1 MKLYNII
8 VTTTVIFSGIQYAFS
23 QSPFNSDFEISRLSR
38 IDSVIDNAIASH
50 EIPGAVALVIHQGHE
65 ILHKSYGYSDIEREK
80 PTRKDDIFRIAS
92 MTKAITTVGVMIL
105 YERGYFLLN
114 DPISKYLPEFKNP
127 QVIVKSDSL
136 GNILETR
143 PAKREISIMD
153 LLTHRSGISYPFIP
167 NMLQAVYKKNDIIDA
182 ISTDNVLLEEKMK
195 KLAGL
200 PLLFDPGSKYQY
212 GLSADVLGYLIQVIT
227 KKSLKK
233 FFHDEIFEPLGM
245 MDTDFYFPES
255 KSDRLVSLYSW
266 IKDRGLVQFRNNFSP
281 IEIDDPDFPIVGAKT
296 YFSGGRGLSST
307 ASDYGKFIQ
316 MLLNQGEF
324 NGKRILSRKAVEFLI
339 TPRVDVNDDGSPE
352 FGLGNIYIVNEAK
365 KLNEIGSLGSYL
377 GSGAFYGFFWIDPSE
392 DLCMVFLSQVHP
404 AQTNVAEKFRV
415 AVYQALK

>member
-1 MKLYNII
+1 
-8 VTTTVIFSGIQYAFS
+8 
-23 QSPFNSDFEISRLSR
+23 
-38 IDSVIDNAIASH
+38 
-50 EIPGAVALVIHQGHE
+50 
-65 ILHKSYGYSDIEREK
+65 
-80 PTRKDDIFRIAS
+80 
-92 MTKAITTVGVMIL
+92 AITTVGVMIL

-182 ISTDNVLLEEKMK
+182 ISTENVLLEEKMK
-195 KLAGL
+195 RLAGL

-227 KKSLKK
+227 KKSLKE
-233 FFHDEIFEPLGM
+233 FFHDEIFEPLDM
-245 MDTDFYFPES
+245 VDTGFYFPES

-266 IKDRGLVQFRNNFSP
+266 IRDRGLVPFQNSFSP

-296 YFSGGRGLSST
+296 YFSGG
-307 ASDYGKFIQ
+307 
-316 MLLNQGEF
+316 
-324 NGKRILSRKAVEFLI
+324 
-339 TPRVDVNDDGSPE
+339 
-352 FGLGNIYIVNEAK
+352 
-365 KLNEIGSLGSYL
+365 
-377 GSGAFYGFFWIDPSE
+377 
-392 DLCMVFLSQVHP
+392 
-404 AQTNVAEKFRV
+404 
-415 AVYQALK
+415 

>member
-296 YFSGGRGLSST
+296 YFSGGGGLSST